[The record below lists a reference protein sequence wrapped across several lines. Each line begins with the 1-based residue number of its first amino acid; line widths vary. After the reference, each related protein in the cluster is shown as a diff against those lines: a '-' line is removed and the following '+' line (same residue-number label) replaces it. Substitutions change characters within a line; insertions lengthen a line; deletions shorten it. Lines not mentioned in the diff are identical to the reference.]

1 MRYISLFSGI
11 EAASVAWAPLG
22 WEPLAFAEIE
32 PFCCELLEKRFPG
45 VPNLGDVCGVDWSAY
60 RGKCDLII
68 GGSPCQAFSVA
79 GRREGLDDPR
89 GRLMLEY
96 ARAVREVKPRWV
108 LWENV
113 PRVLSQDGGAAFGTL
128 LGVLEDCGYSLA
140 WRVLDAQ
147 FFGVPQRRRRVFLV
161 GHTRAQCAAAVLFEP
176 ESLQGSAPSSADK
189 RAELAAGAG
198 RGASCAG
205 FIAGVS
211 PRARGVGYAEEQ
223 SPTLTVG
230 QTAEVFAINGNV
242 IGREPENGGHQLGI
256 TEDGVSPTLTTADRH
271 AVAFGMRADATPK
284 AYEEI
289 CGTVTR
295 GGEGGSNNLVCEPF
309 CFAQNQ
315 RDEVR
320 LCGGDGQTVGA
331 LAARP
336 GAKQQSYIC
345 MADLT
350 SNAAIDYDLCGTL
363 KVGGGEPVVMA
374 PSFSRRPAQQLPT
387 NEDGLSFALTRG
399 GCREYA
405 RHASEEADADRV

>member
-96 ARAVREVKPRWV
+96 ARAVREVEPRWV

-113 PRVLSQDGGAAFGTL
+113 PGVLSQDGGAAFGTL

-161 GHTRAQCAAAVLFEP
+161 GHTRVQCAAAVLFEP

-189 RAELAAGAG
+189 RAELATGAG

-256 TEDGVSPTLTTADRH
+256 T
-271 AVAFGMRADATPK
+271 
-284 AYEEI
+284 
-289 CGTVTR
+289 
-295 GGEGGSNNLVCEPF
+295 
-309 CFAQNQ
+309 
-315 RDEVR
+315 
-320 LCGGDGQTVGA
+320 GDGQTVGA

-336 GAKQQSYIC
+336 GAKQQSYVC

-399 GCREYA
+399 GVPRICETC
-405 RHASEEADADRV
+405 E

>member
-11 EAASVAWAPLG
+11 EAASAAWAPLG

-45 VPNLGDVCGVDWSAY
+45 VPNLGDVCGVDWSEY

-79 GRREGLDDPR
+79 GKRKGLDDPR

-96 ARAVREVKPRWV
+96 ARTVRDVAPRWV

-113 PRVLSQDGGAAFGTL
+113 PGVLSQDGGRAFGTL
-128 LGVLEDCGYSLA
+128 LGLLEDCGYALA

-161 GHTRAQCAAAVLFEP
+161 GHPRAQCAAAVLFEP
-176 ESLQGSAPSSADK
+176 ESLSGSAPSSADK

-198 RGASCAG
+198 RGSGSAG

-211 PRARGVGYAEEQ
+211 PRARGIGYAEEQ
-223 SPTLTVG
+223 APTLTVG
-230 QTAEVFAINGNV
+230 QTAEVFFINGNIV
-242 IGREPENGGHQLGI
+242 GREPENGGHQLGI
-256 TEDGVSPTLTTADRH
+256 TSDGVSPTLTTADRH
-271 AVAFGMRADATPK
+271 AVAF
-284 AYEEI
+284 
-289 CGTVTR
+289 
-295 GGEGGSNNLVCEPF
+295 
-309 CFAQNQ
+309 AQNQ

-320 LCGGDGQTVGA
+320 LCGGDGQVAGA
-331 LAARP
+331 LSSQA
-336 GAKQQSYIC
+336 GAKQQSYVC
-345 MADLT
+345 MADQT
-350 SNAAIDYDLCGTL
+350 ANAAIDYDMCGTL
-363 KVGGGEPVVMA
+363 HVGGCEPIVMA

-387 NEDGLSFALTRG
+387 NSEGLSFALTRG
-399 GCREYA
+399 GVP
-405 RHASEEADADRV
+405 RVCESGN